1 MVFFEHNPQFIPRV
15 LENFV
20 RYMHHEHLKVRR
32 RAWYLFQRLV
42 KHLRQQLG
50 NVADTI
56 VEALRDLLPIQAEL
70 PKETP
75 ASDDA
80 SSDGSVETSDT
91 MFDTQ
96 LYLYEAIGCVCSS
109 HSLPAESQAA
119 LIQSVMHP
127 LFADLEAHLGPA
139 RSGDE
144 RALLQVN
151 HLILALGTLAHG
163 FSEWTPAT
171 KPSATVAPATVVSEA
186 FGRTAEA
193 ILVALESLNSSI
205 IIRSAARSAFSR
217 LMRVLGNVI
226 QPQLPR
232 WINGLLSPAA
242 KIEEISMFLD
252 SINQVVYSFKMEVYD
267 VLNALIT
274 PLLQR
279 VYAGLSQPT
288 YGTDDEVQLISLKRA
303 YLNFLL
309 VVIGNDL
316 RATLISTSEYSGK
329 RSSTKTSSPANSSK
343 PTNPPLTPSSAP
355 SSTLSKT
362 QKAFQTLNSLSPS
375 SPEFA

>member
-1 MVFFEHNPQFIPRV
+1 MVFFEHNAQFIPRV

-20 RYMHHEHLKVRR
+20 RFMHHKHLKVRR
-32 RAWYLFQRLV
+32 RSWYLFQRYV

-50 NVADTI
+50 DVAETI
-56 VEALRDLLPIQAEL
+56 IGSLRDLLPIKAEL
-70 PKETP
+70 PKETQ

-91 MFDTQ
+91 TFDAQ
-96 LYLYEAIGCVCSS
+96 LYLYESIGCVCSS
-109 HSLPAESQAA
+109 HSLPTQSQAM
-119 LIQSVMHP
+119 LIQSVTNP

-171 KPSATVAPATVVSEA
+171 KPSATVAPATEVSEA

-193 ILVALESLNSSI
+193 ILVALESLNASS

-232 WINGLLSPAA
+232 WISGLLSATA
-242 KIEEISMFLD
+242 QKEEISMFLD

-274 PLLQR
+274 PLLER
-279 VYAGLSQPT
+279 VYTGLNQTS
-288 YGTDDEVQLISLKRA
+288 YGTDDEIQLAGLKRA

-309 VVIGNDL
+309 VVVGNEL
-316 RATLISTSEYSGK
+316 RATLISTSKHIS
-329 RSSTKTSSPANSSK
+329 
-343 PTNPPLTPSSAP
+343 
-355 SSTLSKT
+355 
-362 QKAFQTLNSLSPS
+362 
-375 SPEFA
+375 